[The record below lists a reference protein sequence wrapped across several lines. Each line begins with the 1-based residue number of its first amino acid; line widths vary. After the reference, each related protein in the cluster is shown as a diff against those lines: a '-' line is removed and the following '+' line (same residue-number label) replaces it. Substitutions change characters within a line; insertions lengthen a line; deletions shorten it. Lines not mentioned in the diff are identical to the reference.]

1 MQSYVLKLNAG
12 QVRPFSLAA
21 NLFVY
26 ESSVATPD
34 TGDRRIKIKPDSGA
48 EMVLRPGQRFRL
60 APGEQATTWQV
71 SAFDPA
77 VVLDGVILIG
87 SGEFD
92 DSNTLNV
99 MKLDASFANSVTV
112 TNDAAHSLPVTIQ
125 GTVSP
130 LQVTIQNPQIEIMND
145 TGNRI
150 PVSLDPSQS
159 FGVSAPVMAYTNA
172 VNLNIP
178 GASAGTLV
186 TAAANVNGV
195 IVEQVIVEAGSGN
208 LLAKATVPTAAA
220 DGDFLGRLVSS
231 ASYTTRQK
239 VPAGKGVHIWNLN
252 AGAYNFYTL
261 ITFL

>member
-1 MQSYVLKLNAG
+1 MQSYVLKLNVG

-60 APGEQATTWQV
+60 APGEEATTWQV

-112 TNDAAHSLPVTIQ
+112 TNDAAHALPVTIQ
-125 GTVSP
+125 ATVNP
-130 LQVTIQNPQIEIMND
+130 LPVTLTNAQIEIMND

-159 FGVSAPVMAYTNA
+159 FGVSAPVMAYTNY
-172 VNLNIP
+172 VTLNIP
-178 GASAGTLV
+178 GASAGTLI
-186 TAAANVNGV
+186 AAGANVNGV
-195 IVEQVIVEAGSGN
+195 IVEQVIVETAN
-208 LLAKATVPTAAA
+208 VNILAKATIPAAA
-220 DGDFLGRLVSS
+220 TDGDFLGKLTSVG
-231 ASYTTRQK
+231 AYTTRQR
-239 VPAGKGVHIWNLN
+239 VPPGKGLHIWNAA
-252 AGAYNFYTL
+252 AGANNIYAL
-261 ITFL
+261 ITVL